1 MTTLNDLLGQREEI
15 DEQIANA
22 NAAASV
28 EWMIEQSRQE
38 DARISAIKWTPEQ
51 EAIFAHF
58 SQPPSILPHLVV
70 RARAGTGKTTVIL
83 HAVSRAIWAK
93 SILLCAFNKRIA
105 EELKLK
111 CKDPRTEIKTLHA
124 IGFSFLRSL
133 GKLQV
138 DGNREVKIARD
149 LCGKQR
155 DELVISSAKLAT
167 KIKEINHLAT
177 LPDAVDLAWRFDCLP
192 DTDSDYTVED
202 IASIALSICLKS
214 QQNDGTVSFAD
225 MLYLPLALNLT
236 RANWDLVVVDEAQDM
251 SPTQIILSQ
260 RCVKST
266 GRIVVVGDEKQ
277 SIYGFRGSDS
287 QTIDNLKSTLSA
299 DELGLTVTHRC
310 PKSVVSLAQRLV
322 PDYIAAESAPDGIV
336 DTISYADLARF
347 VTPGSFVLSRKNAPL
362 MTVCLSLLRQNIRA
376 RIQGKDIGAQL
387 RSIVTKLKA
396 SSVSDFL
403 SRLYTWQEKEIK
415 RAQSRGNGIGSGRED
430 IVRDIYET
438 LCALSEDVTGMDELY
453 GKIESLFSETHDVER
468 SDYVVCSSVHKAKGL
483 EASRVF
489 VLAETLY
496 PGNRHDVMEEQN
508 IEYVAITRAKHHLSM
523 VVEMGR
529 RL

>member
-1 MTTLNDLLGQREEI
+1 MTTTAPTATQPVTIDALLGDDSSTLESESKSSSSTF
-15 DEQIANA
+15 A
-22 NAAASV
+22 
-28 EWMIEQSRQE
+28 
-38 DARISAIKWTPEQ
+38 WTPEQ

-58 SQPPSILPHLVV
+58 AQPPSILPHLVV
-70 RARAGTGKTTVIL
+70 RARAGCGKTTVIL
-83 HAVSRAIWAK
+83 QSVSHATWAK

-138 DGNREVKIARD
+138 DENREIKIARD
-149 LCGKQR
+149 LCGRQR
-155 DELVISSAKLAT
+155 DELVIPSAKLAT

-177 LPDAVDLAWRFDCLP
+177 LQDAIDLAWRFDCLP
-192 DTDSDYTVED
+192 DTDSRYTVED
-202 IASIALSICLKS
+202 VSHMALDICLKS
-214 QQNDGTVSFAD
+214 QQNDGTISFAD

-251 SPTQIILSQ
+251 SPTQIILAQ

-266 GRIVVVGDEKQ
+266 GRIVVVGDDRQ
-277 SIYGFRGSDS
+277 GIYAFRGADS

-299 DELGLTVTHRC
+299 DELTLTVTHRC
-310 PKSVVSLAQRLV
+310 PKSVVSLSQRLV

-336 DTISYADLARF
+336 DTVKYIDLAKS

-387 RSIVTKLKA
+387 RSIVAKLKA

-430 IVRDIYET
+430 VVRDIYET

-453 GKIESLFSETHDVER
+453 GKIESLFSETYDVER

-489 VLAETLY
+489 LLAETLY

-523 VVEMGR
+523 VVEMER
-529 RL
+529 RS